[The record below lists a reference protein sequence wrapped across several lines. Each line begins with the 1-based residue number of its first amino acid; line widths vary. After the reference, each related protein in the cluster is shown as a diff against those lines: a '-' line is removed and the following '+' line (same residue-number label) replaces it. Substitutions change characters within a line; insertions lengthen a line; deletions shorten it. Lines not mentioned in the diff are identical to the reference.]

1 MKIRK
6 TLYIKYCTSFLFYS
20 QKSTPLK
27 INSTC
32 NTIPLIE
39 IRKKPIYCII
49 LNIVPLLGLLL
60 ALVDCGGCEDAFRGA
75 VPRRTAAE
83 AVHTNRL

>member
-27 INSTC
+27 INS

-39 IRKKPIYCII
+39 IRKKPHLLYNTEYCTII
-49 LNIVPLLGLLL
+49 WFTFSIGGLW
-60 ALVDCGGCEDAFRGA
+60 RM
-75 VPRRTAAE
+75 
-83 AVHTNRL
+83 

>member
-27 INSTC
+27 INS

-49 LNIVPLLGLLL
+49 LYNTEYCTIIWFTFSIGGLW
-60 ALVDCGGCEDAFRGA
+60 RM
-75 VPRRTAAE
+75 
-83 AVHTNRL
+83 

>member
-27 INSTC
+27 INS

-49 LNIVPLLGLLL
+49 LNIVALLGLLI

>member
-6 TLYIKYCTSFLFYS
+6 TLYIKYCTCFLFYS
-20 QKSTPLK
+20 QKPTPLK
-27 INSTC
+27 INS
-32 NTIPLIE
+32 NTILLIE
-39 IRKKPIYCII
+39 IRKNPIYCII

-83 AVHTNRL
+83 AVHTHRL

>member
-6 TLYIKYCTSFLFYS
+6 SLYIKYCTSFLFYS

-27 INSTC
+27 INS

-49 LNIVPLLGLLL
+49 LNIVPLSGLLL
-60 ALVDCGGCEDAFRGA
+60 ALVDCGGCEDAFCGA
-75 VPRRTAAE
+75 VPRRKAAE

>member
-6 TLYIKYCTSFLFYS
+6 SLYIKYCTSFLFYS

-27 INSTC
+27 INS

-39 IRKKPIYCII
+39 IRKKPIYSIT
-49 LNIVPLLGLLL
+49 LKIVAFFGLLL
-60 ALVDCGGCEDAFRGA
+60 ALVDCGGCEDAFCGA
-75 VPRRTAAE
+75 VPRRKAAE

>member
-27 INSTC
+27 INS

-49 LNIVPLLGLLL
+49 LNIVTLLGLLL